1 MENGRSPVLGSSLAG
16 SEGTE
21 LMEGAAAA
29 VGRKQSL
36 STSTA
41 SFPTSYWSI
50 CSLCFT
56 TGSVEF
62 QLVSEGQQE
71 NAQKSIQTP
80 PTKKSIVYPADSTE
94 STLPRPPTLHK
105 QPPALLPKPFNR
117 LPNHITGE
125 LYITVTLHILVWPAH
140 STPTFCADG
149 GPVKLPC
156 MTVKMSPPLPPKK
169 LMISVP
175 AAGMEPPSLAFQK
188 CPGPPS
194 HAPMGGHPL
203 QYGTLPVPL
212 HPPSRIIEEL
222 NKTLA
227 LTMQRFER

>member
-29 VGRKQSL
+29 VGRKQSF

-41 SFPTSYWSI
+41 SFPTSYCSM

-71 NAQKSIQTP
+71 NAKKSIQTP
-80 PTKKSIVYPADSTE
+80 PTKKSSVHPADSTE

-125 LYITVTLHILVWPAH
+125 LYITVTLHMLV
-140 STPTFCADG
+140 
-149 GPVKLPC
+149 
-156 MTVKMSPPLPPKK
+156 
-169 LMISVP
+169 
-175 AAGMEPPSLAFQK
+175 
-188 CPGPPS
+188 
-194 HAPMGGHPL
+194 
-203 QYGTLPVPL
+203 
-212 HPPSRIIEEL
+212 
-222 NKTLA
+222 
-227 LTMQRFER
+227 